1 MITAIR
7 SALIC
12 DKVEATPEG
21 LTNYHGI
28 HGNRLVAGTR
38 PGLLQVWL
46 TLHLEL
52 DKRRSAGAVILA
64 APDLEMRVPFD
75 VTTDRGLTVIAFP
88 VLIPVL
94 AAGVLTVTVTDEG
107 RRDKPFRFR
116 WNLDIAPAAREVE
129 GDVAVNLVEERENSS
144 SARRPRRPR
153 PPNART
159 PRASSPNAA
168 RLARNLSNS
177 GRWRSPARSATFRF
191 QDENLSQLETSSP
204 FWAAPYRISQTTTL
218 IKSAWSRRGPST

>member
-38 PGLLQVWL
+38 PGLLRVWL
-46 TLHLEL
+46 TLHLEI
-52 DKRRSAGAVILA
+52 DKRRSAGAVALA
-64 APDLEMRVPFD
+64 APDLDMKVPFD

-94 AAGVLTVTVTDEG
+94 AAGGLTVTVTDEG
-107 RRDKPFRFR
+107 RRDKPFRFK
-116 WNLDIAPAAREVE
+116 WNLDIAPGAREVE
-129 GDVAVNLVEERENSS
+129 GEAAASLVEQ
-144 SARRPRRPR
+144 
-153 PPNART
+153 T
-159 PRASSPNAA
+159 
-168 RLARNLSNS
+168 
-177 GRWRSPARSATFRF
+177 RSANQAMVASLT
-191 QDENLSQLETSSP
+191 
-204 FWAAPYRISQTTTL
+204 
-218 IKSAWSRRGPST
+218 KSAVKH